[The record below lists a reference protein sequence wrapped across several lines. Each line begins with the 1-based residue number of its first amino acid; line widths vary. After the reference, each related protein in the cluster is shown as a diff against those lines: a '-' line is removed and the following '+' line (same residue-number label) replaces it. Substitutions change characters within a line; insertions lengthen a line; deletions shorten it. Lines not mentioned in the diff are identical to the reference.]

1 MKRVLLV
8 EDLPQVAQHLQ
19 QMLSREKEAELVGV
33 EKESESAIARVNTEK
48 PDVVMIDALLQG
60 NTTGF
65 EIAKRVRAAAPGTQ
79 IIIVTVPQRPVDPK
93 PDQGI
98 DAVFVLPGGAN
109 ELASALAVGKREIRL
124 KGRMIV
130 CYSPK
135 GGSGKTTIAVNLA
148 TILRRRGNSV
158 ALMDGV
164 MQFGSIRHV
173 LQVPPATRSIVDL
186 PTGQGMRTSL
196 SEVLWEGPSG
206 VAVLLGP
213 PRPEEAELM
222 AAPDVAMAMQLLAED
237 HDYVIV
243 DAPSKLG
250 EETLAMLDVAD
261 RRRLEGDRRPR
272 ERARPAAAPLERAP
286 VNGAADRPIGVFD
299 SGVGGLTVLRELRRQ
314 LPNEST
320 IYLGDEARMP
330 YGPREP
336 AEVVGFTREA
346 MRWFAQADCKLVVI
360 ACNTATSVALETVRD
375 EFGVPTIG
383 VIRPGAAAAL
393 TATARR
399 AVGVLATVLTV
410 RSGAYVRALRDL
422 DPLVDVA
429 QQACPKL
436 VPLVE
441 DGKAES
447 PEALAAV
454 REYVEP
460 LLTEGGVVRP
470 VVDTLLLGCTH
481 YPLLRAAIEKVA
493 GRDVRVV
500 DSATTTALAVRE
512 VLASHRLTRDGGRA
526 EHALFCTGSVE
537 RFRTIA
543 RAIFHEDPPDVRQTR
558 LAT

>member
-1 MKRVLLV
+1 
-8 EDLPQVAQHLQ
+8 
-19 QMLSREKEAELVGV
+19 
-33 EKESESAIARVNTEK
+33 
-48 PDVVMIDALLQG
+48 
-60 NTTGF
+60 
-65 EIAKRVRAAAPGTQ
+65 
-79 IIIVTVPQRPVDPK
+79 
-93 PDQGI
+93 
-98 DAVFVLPGGAN
+98 
-109 ELASALAVGKREIRL
+109 
-124 KGRMIV
+124 
-130 CYSPK
+130 
-135 GGSGKTTIAVNLA
+135 
-148 TILRRRGNSV
+148 
-158 ALMDGV
+158 
-164 MQFGSIRHV
+164 
-173 LQVPPATRSIVDL
+173 
-186 PTGQGMRTSL
+186 
-196 SEVLWEGPSG
+196 
-206 VAVLLGP
+206 
-213 PRPEEAELM
+213 
-222 AAPDVAMAMQLLAED
+222 
-237 HDYVIV
+237 
-243 DAPSKLG
+243 
-250 EETLAMLDVAD
+250 
-261 RRRLEGDRRPR
+261 
-272 ERARPAAAPLERAP
+272 

-346 MRWFAQADCKLVVI
+346 MRWFAKADCKLVVI
-360 ACNTATSVALETVRD
+360 ACNTATSVALEAVRD
-375 EFGVPTIG
+375 EFPVPTIG

-441 DGKAES
+441 EGKAES

-481 YPLLRAAIEKVA
+481 YPLLRDAIEKVA

-512 VLASHRLTRDGGRA
+512 VLASHRLTREGSRA
-526 EHALFCTGSVE
+526 EHALFCTGPVD
-537 RFRTIA
+537 RFRAIA
-543 RAIFHEDPPDVRQTR
+543 RSIFHEDPPDVRETQ
-558 LAT
+558 LGS